1 MEVKLMRYILT
12 HKSISAGVMYQEETL
27 VIDGGNIIDKGPRER
42 FDTAGKPVTDLRGLI
57 TMPGFI
63 DTHVHGGNG
72 CDAMDA
78 TKESLEAISNFKIGE
93 GCTSFC
99 ATTIT
104 APMDKTIAAVRNIKN
119 AMDAGLPG
127 AKILGAFLEGPFI
140 NPKYK
145 GAHPEEYILPINPNL
160 LNELLIAGAGAVMSV
175 IIAPEL
181 EGAINVIEMLKKK
194 GVQVRLGHSDA
205 TLEQVNAAV
214 AAGANQGVHTFNA
227 MSPFHHREPGMVGAI
242 FTNPDIYAE
251 LICDLVHVHT
261 KACKALAHAKGPDK
275 TVLVTDCM
283 CAGGLPDGNHKL
295 GELEVVVKDG
305 VSRLHDGTLAGS
317 TTSMIESVRH
327 MHRDI
332 GVPLE
337 TAVSMAT
344 AAPAKA
350 LGLFNNLGS
359 LDIGKSADIIGL
371 DEDLNIRFVMV
382 GGEIK
387 KD

>member
-1 MEVKLMRYILT
+1 
-12 HKSISAGVMYQEETL
+12 
-27 VIDGGNIIDKGPRER
+27 
-42 FDTAGKPVTDLRGLI
+42 
-57 TMPGFI
+57 
-63 DTHVHGGNG
+63 
-72 CDAMDA
+72 
-78 TKESLEAISNFKIGE
+78 
-93 GCTSFC
+93 
-99 ATTIT
+99 
-104 APMDKTIAAVRNIKN
+104 
-119 AMDAGLPG
+119 
-127 AKILGAFLEGPFI
+127 
-140 NPKYK
+140 
-145 GAHPEEYILPINPNL
+145 
-160 LNELLIAGAGAVMSV
+160 
-175 IIAPEL
+175 
-181 EGAINVIEMLKKK
+181 MLKKK

>member
-1 MEVKLMRYILT
+1 MRYILT
-12 HKSISAGVMYQEETL
+12 HKSISAGVMYQGETL
-27 VIDGGNIIDKGPRER
+27 VIDGETIIDRGPRER
-42 FDTAGKPVTDLRGLI
+42 FDTAGKQVTDLRGLI

-78 TKESLEAISNFKIGE
+78 TREALETISNFKVDE

-145 GAHPEEYILPINPNL
+145 GAHPEEYILPVNSNL
-160 LNELLIAGAGAVMSV
+160 LNELLIAGAGSVMSV

-181 EGAINVIEMLKKK
+181 DGAINVIEMLKKK
-194 GVQVRLGHSDA
+194 DVQVRLGHSDA

-261 KACKALAHAKGPDK
+261 KACKALAHAKGADK

-295 GELEVVVKDG
+295 GELEVVVEGG
-305 VSRLHDGTLAGS
+305 VSRLPDGTLAGS
-317 TTSMIESVRH
+317 TTSMIECVKH

-337 TAVSMAT
+337 AAVNMAT
-344 AAPAKA
+344 TAPAKA
-350 LGLFNNLGS
+350 LGLFKTLGS
-359 LDIGKSADIIGL
+359 LDIGKSADIIGV

-382 GGEIK
+382 DGEIK